1 MAINITVKNTFLNV
15 DTSNPVAEFVKLRRS
30 NSIPRTWKPGGSSD
44 CDDSPHSDDS
54 TSASDKAE
62 HFPAALS
69 DCDQEL
75 PDYQSDCADD
85 HHSDYSSCRWAD
97 ISDECPAD
105 RCEECPSQLSDDGT
119 GKSKVTLSLVDM
131 VSSADARHTDGKV
144 RSKLSSKAKVF
155 ASVRQPPEEVKA
167 VLAATV
173 EALLH
178 SKDIV
183 DVQVRDGGMGGTTMI
198 MADSSSDDPDA
209 LWTFSLA
216 KDALLNSAE
225 QSENTYILGYG
236 ARPFNS
242 LDTLSFSANI
252 ASVPLDHQNTA
263 CWETYEKGFCPRCAS
278 CRWDHPTEADMMRVI
293 VMIKTPSVHMW

>member
-1 MAINITVKNTFLNV
+1 MAMNIIVKNTFLNV
-15 DTSNPVAEFVKLRRS
+15 DPVAEPVKLRRS

-75 PDYQSDCADD
+75 PDYQSACADD
-85 HHSDYSSCRWAD
+85 HHSDSSCRWAD
-97 ISDECPAD
+97 ISDDPF
-105 RCEECPSQLSDDGT
+105 CEECPSQLSDDSSEA
-119 GKSKVTLSLVDM
+119 GKSKVTLSLVEM
-131 VSSADARHTDGKV
+131 VCAEDASNTDGKV
-144 RSKLSSKAKVF
+144 RSKLSSKARVF
-155 ASVRQPPEEVKA
+155 ESVRQPPEEARA
-167 VLAATV
+167 VIAATV
-173 EALLH
+173 AALWQ

-183 DVQVRDGGMGGTTMI
+183 DVQVHDGGMGGTTMI

-209 LWTFSLA
+209 LWAFSLA

-236 ARPFNS
+236 ARPFNN
-242 LDTLSFSANI
+242 LDALSFSANI
-252 ASVPLDHQNTA
+252 ACVPVDHRNTA
-263 CWETYEKGFCPRCAS
+263 CWETYEKGFCPRCTA
-278 CRWDHPTEADMMRVI
+278 CRWDHPAEADMMRVI
-293 VMIKTPSVHMW
+293 IMIKTTCGEFVRMG